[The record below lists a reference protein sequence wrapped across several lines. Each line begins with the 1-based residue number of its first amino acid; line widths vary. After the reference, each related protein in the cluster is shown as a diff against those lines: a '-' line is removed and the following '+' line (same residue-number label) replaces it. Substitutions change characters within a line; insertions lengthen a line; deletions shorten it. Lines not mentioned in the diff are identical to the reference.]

1 MGESNA
7 TEGSQ
12 PSLGDRVHSFA
23 VNHAAQQVGSGEC
36 FDLADQALRSAGAR
50 SAADYGQVTAD
61 ADYRWGTAVQLAD
74 VQPGDVLQFRNYQV
88 TVEVVVQRTKTFQD
102 GSVEESEETRTETY
116 SRPHHTAIVSAKLGG
131 GQLRVWE
138 QNAPP
143 RGGTTPERVVRSNVL
158 DSSGSTSTQSAVRQE
173 PDGVVREE
181 TTTTI
186 TVTGTIW
193 AYRPQ
198 PS

>member
-1 MGESNA
+1 
-7 TEGSQ
+7 
-12 PSLGDRVHSFA
+12 
-23 VNHAAQQVGSGEC
+23 
-36 FDLADQALRSAGAR
+36 
-50 SAADYGQVTAD
+50 
-61 ADYRWGTAVQLAD
+61 
-74 VQPGDVLQFRNYQV
+74 
-88 TVEVVVQRTKTFQD
+88 
-102 GSVEESEETRTETY
+102 
-116 SRPHHTAIVSAKLGG
+116 
-131 GQLRVWE
+131 LRVWE